1 MINNNFLQEGIS
13 PSYFFQYVDTLTNLN
28 LHSLVIY
35 KDNKLLSKVHIAP
48 YNEDE
53 KQILFSVSKSFTA
66 VAMMFALQDKLFTL
80 DTTIYSLLK
89 HKLNFEPT
97 EDIKSITI
105 HHLLSMTY
113 GFIDKEGGFVIAPV
127 YQKGIHLGSKLFV
140 VSEKVSEN
148 SDKLKYGVIN
158 QNEDV
163 VYPFTLDEI
172 PSFTEIILFLLKQRK
187 PLKEWLRL

>member
-1 MINNNFLQEGIS
+1 MINNNFYKKVSHLLI
-13 PSYFFQYVDTLTNLN
+13 FQYVDTLTNLN

-113 GFIDKEGGFVIAPV
+113 GFIDKEIQDF
-127 YQKGIHLGSKLFV
+127 Y
-140 VSEKVSEN
+140 
-148 SDKLKYGVIN
+148 LKMIGLVKH
-158 QNEDV
+158 
-163 VYPFTLDEI
+163 
-172 PSFTEIILFLLKQRK
+172 FL
-187 PLKEWLRL
+187 

>member
-35 KDNKLLSKVHIAP
+35 KD
-48 YNEDE
+48 
-53 KQILFSVSKSFTA
+53 
-66 VAMMFALQDKLFTL
+66 LFTL

-89 HKLNFEPT
+89 HKLKFEPT

-113 GFIDKEGGFVIAPV
+113 GFIDKEIQDFYLKDDWISEAFS
-127 YQKGIHLGSKLFV
+127 LKLQTKPGTSFFYNNRCPFLCSAV
-140 VSEKVSEN
+140 V
-148 SDKLKYGVIN
+148 
-158 QNEDV
+158 
-163 VYPFTLDEI
+163 
-172 PSFTEIILFLLKQRK
+172 PSFKN
-187 PLKEWLRL
+187 

>member
-1 MINNNFLQEGIS
+1 MLNNNFLQEGIS

-113 GFIDKEGGFVIAPV
+113 GFIDKEIQDFYLKDDWINEAFSLKLQTKPGTSFFYNNRCPFLCSAIIQELTGKNLLT
-127 YQKGIHLGSKLFV
+127 YLQK
-140 VSEKVSEN
+140 N
-148 SDKLKYGVIN
+148 S
-158 QNEDV
+158 
-163 VYPFTLDEI
+163 
-172 PSFTEIILFLLKQRK
+172 FLI
-187 PLKEWLRL
+187 